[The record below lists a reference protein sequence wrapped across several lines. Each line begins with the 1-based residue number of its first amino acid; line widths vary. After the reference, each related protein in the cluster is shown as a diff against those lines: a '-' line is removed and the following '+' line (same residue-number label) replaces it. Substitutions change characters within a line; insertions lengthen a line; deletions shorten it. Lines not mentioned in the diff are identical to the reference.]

1 MTSDYSGKPDQKVA
15 TNLNGISANPET
27 GSSQLKLNLNL
38 DIEVQVSKS
47 YRVLLIP
54 QFFSRKIKQAISLK
68 HP

>member
-1 MTSDYSGKPDQKVA
+1 MTTDYPGKPDQKVA

-47 YRVLLIP
+47 YLV
-54 QFFSRKIKQAISLK
+54 FC
-68 HP
+68 